1 MKKSNGSDKT
11 LKQQLREQYL
21 KQGLEEMSNKEI
33 TSLLLTYSAGSKFDS
48 LADTLIKQYSSLNAI
63 IDADSK
69 ILLDDFQIDEK
80 TLVLLRL
87 IPQLSKIYFMESKKI
102 KSIPSSELAIKY
114 FESLFIGALE
124 EQFVAVCT
132 DENFN
137 IIQSEIIFHGTV
149 SSLNASCREIA
160 EFAIKNHSSRLF
172 IAHNHPMGS
181 ATPSA
186 NDYSSTDLIFRTL
199 KTFSITLIDH
209 IIIGKSSAVSMR
221 ELPYTLSFKSSDSF
235 GYILADPR

>member
-1 MKKSNGSDKT
+1 MKKSNDSDKT

-21 KQGLEEMSNKEI
+21 KQGLEEMSDKEI
-33 TSLLLTYSAGSKFDS
+33 ASLLLTYSAGNNFDL
-48 LADTLIKQYSSLNAI
+48 LADKLIKQYSNLSAL

-69 ILLDDFQIDEK
+69 ILFENFQIDEK
-80 TLVLLRL
+80 TLVLLRI

-102 KSIPSSELAIKY
+102 KSLSSSELAIKY

-124 EQFVAVCT
+124 EQFIAVCT

-137 IIQSEIIFHGTV
+137 IIQSEIIFRGTV

-160 EFAIKNHSSRLF
+160 EIAIRNHSSRIF
-172 IAHNHPMGS
+172 IAHNHPIGS

-221 ELPYTLSFKSSDSF
+221 ELPYTLSFKSADSF
-235 GYILADPR
+235 GYILTDPK